1 MKKRIYILSAF
12 VLILSLWAVALWLL
26 PFRGYKDV
34 AQETRYGVSEGMQLV
49 EQVMARGERQWVVED
64 ADGDILFRIPL
75 RGCLID
81 TRFRN
86 GRLAFREVATGREG
100 YIDRQGMVAFEG
112 GAEDGKRPAVVVPE
126 DRATSMTVPPP
137 PEANVAPT
145 AGGKAVTKAQAPTSS
160 LSAADI
166 RQMAQNSP
174 FYAEAAKIL
183 KGKLSETDAASRRQI
198 LTYCEHL
205 RTAYTTKD
213 IDFLRQVFSDNAL
226 IIVGNVVKTTKGAGH
241 VQADSRVSYALH
253 TKRTYLARLTKV
265 FAANKKVDVRFTN
278 FRILRHP
285 TRDGIYGVSMR
296 QRYRSDRYAD
306 DGWLFL
312 LWDFRNPSMP
322 LIHVRTWQP
331 SATVE
336 GGDGVIDISDFNLE

>member
-126 DRATSMTVPPP
+126 DRATSMTVPPAP
-137 PEANVAPT
+137 GANVAPM
-145 AGGKAVTKAQAPTSS
+145 AGAKLLRKLRRPPPLYLSPT
-160 LSAADI
+160 
-166 RQMAQNSP
+166 
-174 FYAEAAKIL
+174 YA
-183 KGKLSETDAASRRQI
+183 TW
-198 LTYCEHL
+198 H
-205 RTAYTTKD
+205 RT
-213 IDFLRQVFSDNAL
+213 
-226 IIVGNVVKTTKGAGH
+226 
-241 VQADSRVSYALH
+241 
-253 TKRTYLARLTKV
+253 
-265 FAANKKVDVRFTN
+265 VRFM
-278 FRILRHP
+278 LRLP
-285 TRDGIYGVSMR
+285 
-296 QRYRSDRYAD
+296 RY
-306 DGWLFL
+306 
-312 LWDFRNPSMP
+312 
-322 LIHVRTWQP
+322 
-331 SATVE
+331 
-336 GGDGVIDISDFNLE
+336 